1 MSDIFYLVGTFRWS
15 PLFIYLFKNWS
26 FYSNKNS
33 FCLVVEVRDRGWL
46 RCSSFINNYLWKVLR
61 QLVRCVC
68 VRVRV
73 CDEKGR
79 KMCREEEAIQSLER
93 GREGEIDICTY
104 FLSLCLF
111 WWLFHT
117 LFFFVFTHTHTH
129 TLFLSP
135 SYPLFPLT
143 LSHSLYHTPP
153 RSLVK
158 EHRAVINSDSE
169 L

>member
-111 WWLFHT
+111 WWLSYPT
-117 LFFFVFTHTHTH
+117 FFCLHSHTHTH
-129 TLFLSP
+129 T
-135 SYPLFPLT
+135 FPLSLLPT
-143 LSHSLYHTPP
+143 LSLNSLSFFVSHTS
-153 RSLVK
+153 SLPC
-158 EHRAVINSDSE
+158 EGTQGCY
-169 L
+169 